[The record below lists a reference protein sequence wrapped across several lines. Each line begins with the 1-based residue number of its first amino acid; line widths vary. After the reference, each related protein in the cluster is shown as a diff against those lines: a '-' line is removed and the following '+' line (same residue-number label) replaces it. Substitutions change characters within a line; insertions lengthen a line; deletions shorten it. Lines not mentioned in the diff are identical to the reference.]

1 MGSRG
6 IVYAKANLLHEF
18 GGGYD
23 VTMSDSSGQLKTSDT
38 FNDTW
43 FEYGVGA
50 AVATGKNSHIYLDVE
65 RSAGSDFTKDWQWN
79 VGARWTF

>member
-1 MGSRG
+1 MNDG
-6 IVYAKANLLHEF
+6 
-18 GGGYD
+18 
-23 VTMSDSSGQLKTSDT
+23 TDSLKVSDT

-50 AVATGKNSHIYLDVE
+50 AFKTSDNSHIYLDVE
-65 RSAGSDFTKDWQWN
+65 RSAGSDFTKNWQWN